1 MGTLADKL
9 NKTYDT
15 KQQIA
20 AAIEEMTGKNPGTVF
35 ADYPAAIRS
44 ISTGGRG
51 WTGHADVEGLK
62 AIGWT
67 DDDIAYYQEYG
78 VNWNEEDDQYH
89 LVPEDNKALYGI
101 INIDNIQDYKDIL
114 VYLPKIDTS
123 GKTDMSQMFYN
134 LCSMVAVPL
143 IDTASA
149 TNMSKMFYNCRSLV
163 SVPLFDTSSVTSMVY
178 MFYNC
183 WSLVSVP
190 LFNTHSVTSMTYMF
204 QYCYSLVSVPLFNTS
219 SVTSMGYMF
228 ASCYSLVSVP
238 LFNTSSVTSMGYM
251 FQYCYSLVS
260 VPLFNTNSVITMNY
274 MFAGCYSLVSVPP
287 FDTSGVI
294 SMDYMFYNCS
304 SLVSVPLFDTSSV
317 VRMNK
322 MVAYCNSLVYCNL
335 KNLKLSIDISATSL
349 LEKSSLLYMIENAA
363 PTDAITITLSAYCY
377 TKFSNDPDVVAALS
391 KQPLVSLAS
400 AA

>member
-15 KQQIA
+15 KRQIA
-20 AAIEEMTGKNPGTVF
+20 AAIEEMTGKDPGTVF

-67 DDDIAYYQEYG
+67 DDDIAYYQEHG
-78 VNWNEEDDQYH
+78 VNWNEEDDPYH

-149 TNMSKMFYNCRSLV
+149 TNMSKMFRNCRSLV
-163 SVPLFDTSSVTSMVY
+163 SVPLFDTSSVT
-178 MFYNC
+178 N
-183 WSLVSVP
+183 
-190 LFNTHSVTSMTYMF
+190 
-204 QYCYSLVSVPLFNTS
+204 
-219 SVTSMGYMF
+219 MGYMF

-238 LFNTSSVTSMGYM
+238 LFDTSSVTNMG
-251 FQYCYSLVS
+251 S
-260 VPLFNTNSVITMNY
+260 
-274 MFAGCYSLVSVPP
+274 
-287 FDTSGVI
+287 
-294 SMDYMFYNCS
+294 MFYNCY

-317 VRMNK
+317 TSMDHMFQYCFSLVSVPLFDTSSVISMGY
-322 MVAYCNSLVYCNL
+322 MVASCYSLVYCNI

-349 LEKSSLLYMIENAA
+349 LEKSSLLYMIDNSA

-377 TKFSNDPDVVAALS
+377 TKFSNDTDVVAALS

>member
-15 KQQIA
+15 KRQIA
-20 AAIEEMTGKNPGTVF
+20 AAIEEMTGKDPGTVF

-67 DDDIAYYQEYG
+67 DDDIAYYQEHG
-78 VNWNEEDDQYH
+78 VNWNEEDDPYH

-149 TNMSKMFYNCRSLV
+149 TNMSKMFRNCRSLV
-163 SVPLFDTSSVTSMVY
+163 SVPLFDTSSVT
-178 MFYNC
+178 N
-183 WSLVSVP
+183 
-190 LFNTHSVTSMTYMF
+190 
-204 QYCYSLVSVPLFNTS
+204 
-219 SVTSMGYMF
+219 MGYMF

-238 LFNTSSVTSMGYM
+238 LFDTSSVTSMDHM
-251 FQYCYSLVS
+251 FQYC
-260 VPLFNTNSVITMNY
+260 F
-274 MFAGCYSLVSVPP
+274 
-287 FDTSGVI
+287 
-294 SMDYMFYNCS
+294 

-317 VRMNK
+317 ISMGY
-322 MVAYCNSLVYCNL
+322 MVASCYSLVYCNI

-349 LEKSSLLYMIENAA
+349 LEKSSLLYMIDNSA

-377 TKFSNDPDVVAALS
+377 TKFSNDTDVVAALS

>member
-67 DDDIAYYQEYG
+67 DDDIAYYQEHG

-101 INIDNIQDYKDIL
+101 INIDNIQDYKDII

-149 TNMSKMFYNCRSLV
+149 TNMSKMFYNCYSLV

-204 QYCYSLVSVPLFNTS
+204 RYCYSLVSVPLFNTS

-228 ASCYSLVSVP
+228 DSCYSLVSVP
-238 LFNTSSVTSMGYM
+238 LFNTHSVTSMVYM
-251 FQYCYSLVS
+251 FQNCR
-260 VPLFNTNSVITMNY
+260 
-274 MFAGCYSLVSVPP
+274 SLVSVPP

-294 SMDYMFYNCS
+294 SMDYMFYNCQPLIS
-304 SLVSVPLFDTSSV
+304 VSLFDTSSV

-322 MVAYCNSLVYCNL
+322 MVTYCNSLVYCNL

-349 LEKSSLLYMIENAA
+349 LEKSSLLYMIDNSA

>member
-15 KQQIA
+15 KRQIA
-20 AAIEEMTGKNPGTVF
+20 AAIEEMTGKDPGTVF

-67 DDDIAYYQEYG
+67 DDDIAYYQEHG
-78 VNWNEEDDQYH
+78 VNWNEEDDPYH

-149 TNMSKMFYNCRSLV
+149 TNMSKMFQYCRSLV
-163 SVPLFDTSSVTSMVY
+163 SVPLFDTSSVTSMD
-178 MFYNC
+178 
-183 WSLVSVP
+183 
-190 LFNTHSVTSMTYMF
+190 HMF
-204 QYCYSLVSVPLFNTS
+204 QYCYSLVSVPLFDTS
-219 SVTSMGYMF
+219 SVTSMGSMF
-228 ASCYSLVSVP
+228 DSCY
-238 LFNTSSVTSMGYM
+238 
-251 FQYCYSLVS
+251 
-260 VPLFNTNSVITMNY
+260 
-274 MFAGCYSLVSVPP
+274 
-287 FDTSGVI
+287 
-294 SMDYMFYNCS
+294 

-317 VRMNK
+317 TNMGA
-322 MVAYCNSLVYCNL
+322 MVASCYSLVSVPLFDTSSVTSIGYMVASCYSLVYCNI

-349 LEKSSLLYMIENAA
+349 LEKSSLLYMIDNSA

-377 TKFSNDPDVVAALS
+377 TKFSNDTDVVAALS

>member
-15 KQQIA
+15 KRQIA

-67 DDDIAYYQEYG
+67 DDDIAYYQEHG
-78 VNWNEEDDQYH
+78 VNWNEEDDPYH

-101 INIDNIQDYKDIL
+101 INIDNIQDYKDII

-123 GKTDMSQMFYN
+123 GKTDMFQMFYN

-149 TNMSKMFYNCRSLV
+149 TNMSKMFYNCYSLV
-163 SVPLFDTSSVTSMVY
+163 SVPLLDTSSVTSMGY
-178 MFYNC
+178 MFASCY
-183 WSLVSVP
+183 SLVSVP
-190 LFNTHSVTSMTYMF
+190 LFNTHSVTSMGYMF

-228 ASCYSLVSVP
+228 DSCYSLVSVP
-238 LFNTSSVTSMGYM
+238 LFNTSSVTSMVYM
-251 FQYCYSLVS
+251 FQTCRSLIS
-260 VPLFNTNSVITMNY
+260 VPLFNTS
-274 MFAGCYSLVSVPP
+274 S
-287 FDTSGVI
+287 VI
-294 SMDYMFYNCS
+294 SMDYMFYNCR
-304 SLVSVPLFDTSSV
+304 SLISVSLFDTSSV

-349 LEKSSLLYMIENAA
+349 LEKSSLLYMIDNAS

>member
-15 KQQIA
+15 KRQIA
-20 AAIEEMTGKNPGTVF
+20 AAIEEMTGKDPGTVF

-67 DDDIAYYQEYG
+67 DDDIAYYQEHG
-78 VNWNEEDDQYH
+78 VNWNEEDDPYH

-149 TNMSKMFYNCRSLV
+149 TNMSKMFQYCRSLV
-163 SVPLFDTSSVTSMVY
+163 SVPLFDTSSVTSMDS

-183 WSLVSVP
+183 
-190 LFNTHSVTSMTYMF
+190 Y
-204 QYCYSLVSVPLFNTS
+204 
-219 SVTSMGYMF
+219 
-228 ASCYSLVSVP
+228 
-238 LFNTSSVTSMGYM
+238 
-251 FQYCYSLVS
+251 
-260 VPLFNTNSVITMNY
+260 
-274 MFAGCYSLVSVPP
+274 
-287 FDTSGVI
+287 
-294 SMDYMFYNCS
+294 

-317 VRMNK
+317 TSMGSMFDSCYSLVSVPLFDTSSVTNMGA
-322 MVAYCNSLVYCNL
+322 MVASCYSLVSVPLFDTSSVTSIGYMVASCYSLVYCNI

-349 LEKSSLLYMIENAA
+349 LEKSSLLYMIDNSA

-377 TKFSNDPDVVAALS
+377 TKFSNDTDVVAALS

>member
-67 DDDIAYYQEYG
+67 DEDIAYYQEHG
-78 VNWNEEDDQYH
+78 VNWNEEDDPYH

-163 SVPLFDTSSVTSMVY
+163 SVPLLDTSSVTSMDY

-183 WSLVSVP
+183 YSLVSVP
-190 LFNTHSVTSMTYMF
+190 LLDTSSVTSMDYMF

-228 ASCYSLVSVP
+228 QSCRSLISVP
-238 LFNTSSVTSMGYM
+238 LFDTSSV
-251 FQYCYSLVS
+251 VR
-260 VPLFNTNSVITMNY
+260 
-274 MFAGCYSLVSVPP
+274 
-287 FDTSGVI
+287 
-294 SMDYMFYNCS
+294 MDYMFYNCS

-349 LEKSSLLYMIENAA
+349 LEKSSLLYMIDNAS

-391 KQPLVSLAS
+391 RQPLVSLAS

>member
-20 AAIEEMTGKNPGTVF
+20 AAIEEMSGKNPGTVF
-35 ADYPAAIRS
+35 ADYPDAIRA
-44 ISTGGRG
+44 IPTGGGG

-67 DDDIAYYQEYG
+67 DEDIAYYQQHG
-78 VNWNEEDDQYH
+78 VNWNEEDDEYH
-89 LVPEDNKALYGI
+89 KVPDDNKALYGI

-123 GKTDMSQMFYN
+123 GKTDMSQMFHN

-149 TNMSKMFYNCRSLV
+149 TNMSKMFRNCYALV
-163 SVPLFDTSSVTSMVY
+163 SVPLLDTSSVTIMDH
-178 MFYNC
+178 MFYN
-183 WSLVSVP
+183 
-190 LFNTHSVTSMTYMF
+190 
-204 QYCYSLVSVPLFNTS
+204 
-219 SVTSMGYMF
+219 
-228 ASCYSLVSVP
+228 
-238 LFNTSSVTSMGYM
+238 
-251 FQYCYSLVS
+251 
-260 VPLFNTNSVITMNY
+260 
-274 MFAGCYSLVSVPP
+274 CYSLVSVPP

-294 SMDYMFYNCS
+294 SMDYMFYNCQPLIS
-304 SLVSVPLFDTSSV
+304 VSLFDTSSV

-349 LEKSSLLYMIENAA
+349 LEKSSLLYMIDNAS

-377 TKFSNDPDVVAALS
+377 AKFSNDPDVVAALS